1 MGSLLQRLRWD
12 VSDEAAVN
20 SRDPAV
26 MARTFTYLYGAGGT
40 LVLLTL
46 ALPHSSDRWLPGVL
60 GPALCALIVAVTI
73 AVGFDRLPQWLFFAL
88 PPLGAALV
96 SVAIYSG
103 GSATITAY
111 AGLYFWVAL
120 AAFSF
125 FSMRTALLNLAW
137 IAALYAAVLA
147 ATPEAGQVVL
157 RWVMVIGTL
166 TVAALVIAA
175 LRERVERLVEGQR
188 RRSLKQQKVAELG
201 RRSVAGADLKEL
213 SELAVTSLTEAL
225 SVEYAAVW
233 EETPDSEELMLKAVD
248 GWEGDASAVVTV
260 PRDDPLVRRALHSS
274 EAALAK
280 RHDLPTTG
288 TGGEPQQTSSGIG
301 VAIRGPSDSF
311 GVLAAYSREE
321 RAFTATEADFM
332 QAIAHVLG
340 DTVERRRTEESVR
353 HAALHDQLTGRPNRS
368 LFMDRLQE
376 ALIRH
381 NKADSL
387 VAVYF
392 LDIDDFKLVNEGFG
406 HSAGDELLRAF
417 GPRLRAALVMTDTVA
432 RFGGD
437 EFAVLCEGVR
447 GEKHALEIAERI
459 LGVVAEPF
467 KIAGAGYRVSAS
479 VGVALSGDKGGPEE
493 LIAHADAAM
502 YLAKERS
509 RGGYEFFDSEL
520 RHRVRL
526 RLQFESALRSA
537 PDDDQLHLVMQPIV
551 SLPEHHCIGSE
562 VLLRWRHPDLGP
574 VSPAE
579 FIPVAEETGAIIP
592 IGDWVLD
599 EAFSLAARLRGDPNA
614 RALLPMHV
622 NLSLRQ
628 LAQPDFTS
636 TIREKIARTGA
647 RIRDIGFEIT
657 EHALL
662 NESSGTIDTLTELQE
677 MGFSIVLDDFGTGY
691 SSLSHLKHFPL
702 DAVKI
707 DRLFVSNL
715 ISERKDEAIV
725 EAVIGMADAFA
736 LDVIA
741 EGIETPAQARRL
753 AQLGCRLGQ
762 GFLFSKPLPPQELE
776 LSGLLASSADS
787 VSLSASSLDS

>member
-1 MGSLLQRLRWD
+1 
-12 VSDEAAVN
+12 
-20 SRDPAV
+20 
-26 MARTFTYLYGAGGT
+26 
-40 LVLLTL
+40 
-46 ALPHSSDRWLPGVL
+46 
-60 GPALCALIVAVTI
+60 
-73 AVGFDRLPQWLFFAL
+73 
-88 PPLGAALV
+88 
-96 SVAIYSG
+96 
-103 GSATITAY
+103 
-111 AGLYFWVAL
+111 
-120 AAFSF
+120 
-125 FSMRTALLNLAW
+125 
-137 IAALYAAVLA
+137 
-147 ATPEAGQVVL
+147 
-157 RWVMVIGTL
+157 
-166 TVAALVIAA
+166 
-175 LRERVERLVEGQR
+175 
-188 RRSLKQQKVAELG
+188 
-201 RRSVAGADLKEL
+201 
-213 SELAVTSLTEAL
+213 
-225 SVEYAAVW
+225 
-233 EETPDSEELMLKAVD
+233 
-248 GWEGDASAVVTV
+248 
-260 PRDDPLVRRALHSS
+260 
-274 EAALAK
+274 
-280 RHDLPTTG
+280 
-288 TGGEPQQTSSGIG
+288 
-301 VAIRGPSDSF
+301 
-311 GVLAAYSREE
+311 
-321 RAFTATEADFM
+321 
-332 QAIAHVLG
+332 
-340 DTVERRRTEESVR
+340 
-353 HAALHDQLTGRPNRS
+353 
-368 LFMDRLQE
+368 
-376 ALIRH
+376 
-381 NKADSL
+381 
-387 VAVYF
+387 
-392 LDIDDFKLVNEGFG
+392 
-406 HSAGDELLRAF
+406 
-417 GPRLRAALVMTDTVA
+417 
-432 RFGGD
+432 
-437 EFAVLCEGVR
+437 
-447 GEKHALEIAERI
+447 
-459 LGVVAEPF
+459 
-467 KIAGAGYRVSAS
+467 
-479 VGVALSGDKGGPEE
+479 
-493 LIAHADAAM
+493 M

-741 EGIETPAQARRL
+741 EGIETPAQAKRL